1 MKKLMIGSALA
12 AIVLTG
18 AAFAQTAGPGAPGGP
33 ASPPR
38 GAAPASPTVTF
49 VQAGRLL
56 ADPASGRVLTNKTLV
71 VRDGRVAEIRDGFV
85 AEPGAE
91 VVDLKGSF
99 VLPGL
104 IDSHVHLLGENGP
117 TKRMD
122 AVTKSRSDELVD
134 GAVFARRTLEAGFTT
149 VADAGDDNEAIFALR
164 DGIAA
169 GKLPGPRVLAAG
181 NALSAHGGHG
191 QIAGYRPEVVEA
203 LQEDTLCSGA
213 DDCRFKTRRQVAR
226 GADLIK
232 FHATGGVLD
241 AGATGLDQQLTDEE
255 MSAIITAAHS
265 MGRMVKAHAHGAGGI
280 NAALR
285 AGVDSIEHGTFLDAE
300 SIRLFKAK
308 GAWLVPTLI
317 AGDTAT
323 RMGLDPKSGMA
334 PASRAKAA
342 GLGPKMIDM
351 GRRAHDGG
359 VKVAFGTD
367 SGVSNHGENAREFAL
382 MVRAGFSPMEA
393 IQAATSRGSEHLRL
407 PDIGALTPGKAA
419 DVIAVSGDPTKDVTE
434 LERVRFVMKGG
445 AVYKR

>member
-1 MKKLMIGSALA
+1 MLRLLI
-12 AIVLTG
+12 G
-18 AAFAQTAGPGAPGGP
+18 AACAALLASAAVAQTSGPGAPGGR
-33 ASPPR
+33 AGPPR
-38 GAAPASPTVTF
+38 GAAPAEAAVTY

-56 ADPASGRVLTNKTLV
+56 ADPASGRVLSNKTLV
-71 VRDGRVAEIRDGFV
+71 IRGGRVAEVRDGFV
-85 AEPGAE
+85 GGADGE
-91 VVDLKGSF
+91 VVDLRSGF

-117 TKRMD
+117 TRRMD

-134 GAVFARRTLEAGFTT
+134 GTVFARRTLEAGFTT

-169 GKLPGPRVLAAG
+169 GKLVGPRVLAAG

-191 QIAGYRPEVVEA
+191 QIAGYRPEVVAA
-203 LQEDTLCSGA
+203 LEEDTLCSGA
-213 DDCRFKTRRQVAR
+213 DDCRMKTRRQVAR

-241 AGATGLDQQLTDEE
+241 AGATGLEQQLTDEE
-255 MSAIITAAHS
+255 MAAIISAAHS

-300 SIRLFKAK
+300 SVRLFRAK

-323 RMGLDPKSGMA
+323 RMGLDPNSGMA

-351 GRRAHDGG
+351 GRRAHEGG

-367 SGVSNHGENAREFAL
+367 TGVSNHGDNAREFAL

-393 IQAATSRGSEHLRL
+393 IQSATSRGAEHLRL
-407 PDIGALTPGKAA
+407 PDLGALTPGKAA
-419 DVIAVSGDPTKDVTE
+419 DLIAVSGDPTKDVTE

-445 AVYKR
+445 RVFKR